1 MIHLSLALYFDGL
14 KVKVAFY
21 LRIIEYHS
29 VFVA

>member
-1 MIHLSLALYFDGL
+1 MIHLSLALYFDEL

-29 VFVA
+29 GSVA